1 MENQKDITIDELA
14 RMTQEG
20 FTETQKV
27 TLEAFNNVMDGIN
40 GIRDEVRQ
48 YRTGVQVEVAELRER
63 LIKLE
68 AWQKEIITNK

>member
-1 MENQKDITIDELA
+1 MENQKDMTIDELA
-14 RMTQEG
+14 RVTQNE
-20 FTETQKV
+20 FTDTRKIM
-27 TLEAFNNVMDGIN
+27 LEAFDNVMDGIN

-68 AWQKEIITNK
+68 AWQKEIIESK

>member
-1 MENQKDITIDELA
+1 MENQKDMTIDELA

-63 LIKLE
+63 LMKLE
-68 AWQKEIITNK
+68 VWQKEIIANK